1 MSTLASAD
9 GSTIAY
15 EIDGTGPAVILVDGA
30 MCFRDAGPMR
40 PIAAALRDRLTVV
53 LYDRRGRG
61 ESEDRLADPTARADA
76 VAREIED
83 IAALVDAAGGSA
95 TLFGM
100 SSGGALALA
109 ATAALGPDRI
119 PRVAVYE
126 PPYLPDPMLSSATAY
141 TSELGAALA
150 VDDRAGAVEL
160 FLRRVGVPDAGIE
173 GMRSSPGWESTLAL
187 APTLAYDDA
196 AMGDSRIPDDLLQAI
211 SVPVLG
217 LAGEQSPGFLRFGAE
232 GVAAAAQDGE
242 FAIVAGQTHDVSGEA
257 VAPHLVHFVAG

>member
-9 GSTIAY
+9 GTTIAY

-30 MCFRDAGPMR
+30 LCFRDAGPMR
-40 PIAAALRDRLTVV
+40 PIAAALRERLTVV

-61 ESEDRLADPTARADA
+61 ESDDRLADPAARADS
-76 VAREIED
+76 VVREIED

-95 TLFGM
+95 ALFGM

-109 ATAALGPDRI
+109 AAAALGPDRV
-119 PRVAVYE
+119 PRAAVYE
-126 PPYLPDPMLSSATAY
+126 PPYLPDPMLSSAAAY
-141 TSELGAALA
+141 TSELSAALA
-150 VDDRAGAVEL
+150 AGDRAGAVEL

-173 GMRSSPGWESTLAL
+173 GMRRSPGWEGTLAL

-196 AMGDSRIPDDLLQAI
+196 AMGDSRIPDGLLQAI
-211 SVPVLG
+211 IVPVLA

-232 GVAAAAQDGE
+232 GVAASAQDGA
-242 FAIVAGQTHDVSGEA
+242 FVVVAGQTHDVSGEA
-257 VAPHLVHFVAG
+257 LSPHLIPYLTA

>member
-1 MSTLASAD
+1 MSTFVSAD

-40 PIAAALRDRLTVV
+40 PIATALRDRLTVV

-61 ESEDRLADPTARADA
+61 ESSDRLGDPSARADA

-83 IAALVDAAGGSA
+83 IAALVDVVGGSA

-109 ATAALGPDRI
+109 AAAALGPDRI

-126 PPYLPDPMLSSATAY
+126 PPYLPDPMLPSAQAY
-141 TSELGAALA
+141 TQQLQAALA
-150 VDDRAGAVEL
+150 ADDREGAVAL
-160 FLRRVGVPDAGIE
+160 FLRRVGVPEAGIE
-173 GMRSSPGWESTLAL
+173 GMRHSPGWDATLAL

-196 AMGDSRIPDDLLQAI
+196 AMGDSRVPDDLLQAI
-211 SVPVLG
+211 PVPVLG
-217 LAGEQSPGFLRFGAE
+217 LAGEQTPDFLRLGAE
-232 GVAAAAQDGE
+232 GVASGAQDGTYE
-242 FAIVAGQTHDVSGEA
+242 VVSGQTHDVSGDA
-257 VAPHLVHFVAG
+257 LAPHLMRFLTL